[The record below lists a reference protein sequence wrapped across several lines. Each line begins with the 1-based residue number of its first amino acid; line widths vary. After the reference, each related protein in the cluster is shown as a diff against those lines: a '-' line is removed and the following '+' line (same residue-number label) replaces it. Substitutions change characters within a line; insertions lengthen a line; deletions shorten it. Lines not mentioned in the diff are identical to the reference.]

1 MSAPVR
7 TEADRENAIALAQ
20 QKGLATAA
28 RETGI
33 PRPTISRWMAAAGLV
48 TNTSPRTA
56 LATAAAIR
64 KRELL
69 RARMDNKLLTTADR
83 LLDRINR
90 PHVEFVGPDRK
101 RVVLPHTPAS
111 AVQNLAV
118 SVGILIDKYRLE
130 SGEATSRSE
139 SRDIT
144 GDDHEREALR
154 DAIKRELARRHAES
168 ARAAVEPSP
177 APGADAPAVAADA
190 PATAGTA

>member
-7 TEADRENAIALAQ
+7 TEADRQNAIALAQ
-20 QKGLATAA
+20 QKGLAAAA

-56 LATAAAIR
+56 AATAAAIHR
-64 KRELL
+64 RELL
-69 RARMDNKLLTTADR
+69 RARLDNKLLRMADR
-83 LLDRINR
+83 LLDRMNS
-90 PHVEFVGPDRK
+90 PHVEFRGSDARK
-101 RVVLPHTPAS
+101 VVYPRAPAA
-111 AVQNLAV
+111 AVQNYAV
-118 SVGILIDKYRLE
+118 SAGILIDKYRLE

-168 ARAAVEPSP
+168 ARAAVESPP
-177 APGADAPAVAADA
+177 APGADEAPVAADA
-190 PATAGTA
+190 PAPAGTS